1 MSLTATEKQIYNT
14 FIATGRQAQNKPFT
28 FRKDFSKFDDTSYI
42 LIKKL
47 YAFFNKYP
55 HIKMNDYFI
64 APYKYY
70 GADEYFDLQYYTTVK
85 AIKCFS
91 LYQRQKETQDPD
103 NDTTI
108 NECKSACAFIYNFCA
123 DNNLTLEEYKTY
135 TTGSVPEL
143 LQHLKDHR
151 INFYT
156 IHGLNCDQNINRVE
170 VDILNFIIKDFTDIL
185 NTTRIN
191 FQKSSKL
198 KHVIRKAFTIIENKL
213 LQNKKQQIQ

>member
-1 MSLTATEKQIYNT
+1 MSLTETEKQIWNT
-14 FIATGRQAQNKPFT
+14 FIVSGRRAQNKPFT
-28 FRKDFSKFDDTSYI
+28 LRKDFSKFDDASYI
-42 LIKKL
+42 LLKKL
-47 YAFFNKYP
+47 HAFFNKYP
-55 HIKMNDYFI
+55 YINMSEYFM

-70 GADEYFDLQYYTTVK
+70 GPVGYFDLQYFTTVK

-103 NDTTI
+103 NDDTI
-108 NECKSACAFIYNFCA
+108 NECKAACSFIYKFCV

-135 TTGSVPEL
+135 TSGSVPDL

-156 IHGLNCDQNINRVE
+156 IHGLNCEKSINRVE

-185 NTTRIN
+185 NNTRIN

-198 KHVIRKAFTIIENKL
+198 KHVIRKAFAIIENKL